1 MRPLRFLIPVFCVF
15 AVAVSP
21 LWAQF
26 NPERAY
32 RQSDAVRQHYPDPAV
47 RFGTPAFA
55 PGKADFTSHA
65 EMMDFIYALQRTSSN
80 VHVRIVGA
88 SQEGRAIPML
98 ILSNSGLSAAADL
111 IRLNRPIVFLQGLQ
125 HGNEPAGGEVML
137 ALAKD
142 LANGP
147 LKPLLDRITVII
159 MPRCN
164 PDGAFYFTRTPAR
177 GIDVNRDHIKM
188 DLPETIALHRA
199 INEFQPEVF
208 VDAHEFSVATR
219 WLEKFNKILAY
230 DLTLLYATNPNVPAA
245 LTALAEGV
253 YRRNIVREVERAG
266 YTHFWYFTTSYDPAD
281 KKVAMGGTSPD
292 IGRNTSALQNA
303 ISFLIET
310 RGVGIGRAH
319 YKRRVYTHLV
329 AMHSML
335 DSAAANAEALRTL
348 GRTLRHE
355 VSAAAGHGDL
365 IVLGASTPGRHVL
378 DLLDPETGAD
388 KSVEVDWRSALEIQ
402 VRQKRARPFGYL
414 LPATEANAARRLAQL
429 GVTVLRLTDDAP
441 LAVERY
447 RVTRAEEAKKE
458 DVRRNDEDAGGSVV
472 QIATVSEPARVDA
485 HAGDFYVPLDQPLGN
500 VIAAALEPDTQS
512 SYAANRVLNLPAIEP
527 GYTPYLPLYRVPS
540 EFPARMTVWEGD

>member
-1 MRPLRFLIPVFCVF
+1 MRPLRTLIPASCVF
-15 AVAVSP
+15 ALAALAAWP

-47 RFGTPAFA
+47 RFDTPAFA
-55 PGKADFTSHA
+55 PGKTDFTSHA
-65 EMMDFIYALQRTSSN
+65 EMMDFIYALQKNSSN
-80 VHVRIVGA
+80 VQVRIAGA

-98 ILSNSGLSAAADL
+98 IFSNSGLSAPADL

-164 PDGAFYFTRTPAR
+164 PDGAYYFTRTPAR

-188 DLPETIALHRA
+188 DLPETVALHKA

-230 DLTLLYATNPNVPAA
+230 DLTLLYATNLNVPVA
-245 LTALAEGV
+245 LTALAENL

-266 YTHFWYFTTSYDPAD
+266 YTHYWYFTTSYDSAD
-281 KKVAMGGTSPD
+281 KKVSMGGTSPD

-310 RGVGIGRAH
+310 RGVGIGREGYA
-319 YKRRVYTHLV
+319 RRVHTHHV
-329 AMHSML
+329 AIASL
-335 DSAAANAEALRTL
+335 LNITADNAPQVMNAVR
-348 GRTLRHE
+348 
-355 VSAAAGHGDL
+355 
-365 IVLGASTPGRHVL
+365 GA
-378 DLLDPETGAD
+378 
-388 KSVEVDWRSALEIQ
+388 RSAVAQRGETSANDIVVTSKNPVVAQKLAMRDPQTGELLQ
-402 VRQKRARPFGYL
+402 VDVEWDDSLAAQPELVRKRPYAYVMPPSYGDV
-414 LPATEANAARRLAQL
+414 ARRLAYS
-429 GVTVLRLTDDAP
+429 GV
-441 LAVERY
+441 E
-447 RVTRAEEAKKE
+447 
-458 DVRRNDEDAGGSVV
+458 VRRLHQALTIEVETYQVTDKRAGNTFYEGHIRNAVTTEVVAKPLTLAAGS
-472 QIATVSEPARVDA
+472 
-485 HAGDFYVPLDQPLGN
+485 YVYTMTQPN
-500 VIAAALEPDTQS
+500 ANIVAVALEPESPS
-512 SYAANRVLNLPAIEP
+512 SFVTFGIIPVDRKGAVGA
-527 GYTPYLPLYRVPS
+527 PS
-540 EFPARMTVWEGD
+540 EVPVYRLMQPVALDARLIERD